1 MVCVLAS
8 ATESLKDPQGSCRSS
23 SGSFWYML
31 VPELMLM
38 TIFHDTN
45 IIYIYIYQFQYR
57 RHSVQTA
64 KEKFRQMLHRD
75 QSARLGELCS
85 RSLPLIRRENAE
97 IAVKLQEL
105 RTGQSH
111 PVAICPTGQSHD
123 SNFIHVVI

>member
-1 MVCVLAS
+1 
-8 ATESLKDPQGSCRSS
+8 
-23 SGSFWYML
+23 
-31 VPELMLM
+31 M

-45 IIYIYIYQFQYR
+45 ISQNITISFTID
-57 RHSVQTA
+57 VTA

-111 PVAICPTGQSHD
+111 PVAICPSDD